1 MASTHKSL
9 RSGTANKRPTTSIAD
24 GQIALN
30 TNAASPGLYFKD
42 STGASIIKIGPV
54 HVGTTAPNVAP
65 AGSSGNST
73 GEAWLDTSLTP
84 NGWKVWTGA
93 AWTNA
98 TPVGSDTVQGLLE
111 LATNAE
117 TQAGSDTARAV
128 TPAGLQSKVSDST
141 STTSSTTIASST
153 AVKSAY
159 DLANAALPKSGG
171 TVTGNLEIGTSGSLT
186 FEGATAD
193 AFETTLAVVDP
204 TADRTI
210 TFPDTTGTVVTTGDT
225 GTVTSAMI
233 ANSTIVDADISA
245 SAEIAVS
252 KLADGAARQLLQTD
266 AAGTGVEWTT
276 NVDVPGTLDVTGT
289 TTLDSTLSIPL
300 GSAASPTV
308 FFTGDSNTGI
318 YSPGAD
324 QVAISTGGSGR
335 LFVDA
340 SGRVGVGTSVPDRI
354 FHVSG
359 AVSYP
364 ARLESSGP
372 NVLLDFK
379 TSGSGA
385 ALSTAIGVI
394 SDAVVVNTNSTERF
408 RITSAGLV
416 GVGTSSPNSFFH
428 VKGGNNNVA
437 NIDNDGSQYTNL
449 GFSNNGTE
457 KGAIYWDNSNSAF
470 ILGPN
475 AASSQLLFRANNAER
490 ARIDS
495 SGRLGIGTSSPSY
508 LLDANGE
515 ARIATRL
522 RIDGPSS
529 GDKLKLTGITTGSI
543 YSEISNTGNTT
554 IFGNEQS
561 TGGGLCSG
569 GLAYATVVNAQ
580 AARPLQL
587 ATSNTARLT
596 IDSSG
601 RVGIGTTSP
610 DGNLTIGG
618 LTNTGG
624 QSVDAINVN
633 RTDGVR
639 LFGVKWDVTSN
650 EVRFSGN
657 TKNYVF
663 RNGSSEAETAR
674 IDSSGRLLVGTSTD
688 LSGGDADAKLQV
700 NGDGGAQV
708 LLSRQDFGALTAG
721 TLIGEVVFRSQA
733 SGVSETSAI
742 IKCEAD
748 ATQGSGDKPGR
759 LVFSTTADGASSPTE
774 AMRISNTGSVL
785 IQTTSIASTS
795 DGCYFNSNTNSE
807 FHQLLCHSSSTSSL
821 ANLYVNRQATDGTL
835 IDFRQADTTEGT
847 ISVSGTTV
855 SYNGGHLSRW
865 SQLPNNQSPSA
876 LLKGTLMS
884 NLDEM
889 CEWGDEDNEQL
900 NKTKISDTESD
911 PNVAGLFVSTSF
923 SEEGPLDFLLAM
935 TGDMIIRI
943 AEGVT
948 VERGDLLMSAG
959 DGTAKAQGDDI
970 IRSKTIAKVT
980 STNVSCTYEDGSYC
994 VPCVLMAC

>member
-324 QVAISTGGSGR
+324 QVAISTNGTGR

-340 SGRVGVGTSVPDRI
+340 SGNVGINTASNLTKLSVAGVESAQVSRVNISTLDNQNRRLTISQDTILCEAPAGFGTASNQKI
-354 FHVSG
+354 EFN
-359 AVSYP
+359 P
-364 ARLESSGP
+364 AAGYL
-372 NVLLDFK
+372 NFY
-379 TSGSGA
+379 
-385 ALSTAIGVI
+385 TA
-394 SDAVVVNTNSTERF
+394 NTERL

-416 GVGTSSPNSFFH
+416 GVGTSSPEPGAKLTVAGGIFATSFITASATNA
-428 VKGGNNNVA
+428 GA
-437 NIDNDGSQYTNL
+437 IDFVNDGRGTRILSYGPNGSTKTAISFAQGVAGGSATEAMRIDSSGRVGIGNTVPSSFNSDLNTLVVGSGSGSQGIMIYAGTASTANL
-449 GFSNNGTE
+449 TFHDTVNASLSGMIRYDHSSDAMSFWTNGT
-457 KGAIYWDNSNSAF
+457 N
-470 ILGPN
+470 
-475 AASSQLLFRANNAER
+475 ER

-495 SGRLGIGTSSPSY
+495 SGRLGIGTTPETT
-508 LLDANGE
+508 LDVNGAITLRPVSLPGTGK
-515 ARIATRL
+515 ARIYER
-522 RIDGPSS
+522 DSDS
-529 GDKLKLTGITTGSI
+529 KLYIQTG
-543 YSEISNTGNTT
+543 TGNA
-554 IFGNEQS
+554 IRFLN
-561 TGGGLCSG
+561 
-569 GLAYATVVNAQ
+569 
-580 AARPLQL
+580 
-587 ATSNTARLT
+587 
-596 IDSSG
+596 SS
-601 RVGIGTTSP
+601 
-610 DGNLTIGG
+610 
-618 LTNTGG
+618 
-624 QSVDAINVN
+624 Q
-633 RTDGVR
+633 TD
-639 LFGVKWDVTSN
+639 LLN
-650 EVRFSGN
+650 
-657 TKNYVF
+657 
-663 RNGSSEAETAR
+663 
-674 IDSSGRLLVGTSTD
+674 IDSSGRLLVGTSTSYANAD
-688 LSGGDADAKLQV
+688 VDELQIGNNSSATKTGITLGSTDQSGIAFADASDARAGLIEYTHSIDSLRFYT
-700 NGDGGAQV
+700 NGASNERMRIRSDG
-708 LLSRQDFGALTAG
+708 T
-721 TLIGEVVFRSQA
+721 TLIGKTTGDDTVTGVKLGTNAGDNVFT
-733 SGVSETSAI
+733 V
-742 IKCEAD
+742 
-748 ATQGSGDKPGR
+748 GSG
-759 LVFSTTADGASSPTE
+759 ASW
-774 AMRISNTGSVL
+774 ALM
-785 IQTTSIASTS
+785 
-795 DGCYFNSNTNSE
+795 C
-807 FHQLLCHSSSTSSL
+807 
-821 ANLYVNRQATDGTL
+821 NRQGDDGTL
-835 IDFRQADTTEGT
+835 ILFRQANTAEGT

-855 SYNGGHLSRW
+855 SYNGAHLSRW
-865 SQLPNNQSPSA
+865 SQLPSGAERTEILRGSV
-876 LLKGTLMS
+876 LS
-884 NLDEM
+884 NIDEM
-889 CEWGDEDNEQL
+889 CEWGDEENEQL
-900 NKTKISDTESD
+900 NRMKVSDVEGD
-911 PNVAGLFVSTSF
+911 KNVSGVFQAWDDDDDTYTN
-923 SEEGPLDFLLAM
+923 DFYCAM
-935 TGDMIIRI
+935 TGDFIIRI
-943 AEGVT
+943 AEGT
-948 VERGDLLMSAG
+948 PLSAV
-959 DGTAKAQGDDI
+959 I
-970 IRSKTIAKVT
+970 
-980 STNVSCTYEDGSYC
+980 C
-994 VPCVLMAC
+994 

>member
-324 QVAISTGGSGR
+324 QVAISTNGTGR
-335 LFVDA
+335 LFVNA
-340 SGRVGVGTSVPDRI
+340 SGNVGINTASNLTKLSVAGVESAQVSRVNISTLDNQNRRLTISQDTILCEAPAGFGTASNQKI
-354 FHVSG
+354 EFN
-359 AVSYP
+359 P
-364 ARLESSGP
+364 AAGYL
-372 NVLLDFK
+372 NFY
-379 TSGSGA
+379 
-385 ALSTAIGVI
+385 TA
-394 SDAVVVNTNSTERF
+394 NTERL

-416 GVGTSSPNSFFH
+416 GVGTSSPEPGAKLTVAGGIFATSFITASATNA
-428 VKGGNNNVA
+428 GA
-437 NIDNDGSQYTNL
+437 IDFVNDGRGTRILSYGPNGSTKTAISFAQGVAGGSATEAMRIDSSGRVGIGNTVPSSFNSDLNTLVVGSGSGSQGIMIYAGTASTANL
-449 GFSNNGTE
+449 TFHDTVNASLSGMIRYDHSSDAMSFWTNGT
-457 KGAIYWDNSNSAF
+457 N
-470 ILGPN
+470 
-475 AASSQLLFRANNAER
+475 ER

-495 SGRLGIGTSSPSY
+495 SGRLGIGTTPETT
-508 LLDANGE
+508 LDVNGAITLRPVSLPGTGK
-515 ARIATRL
+515 ARIYER
-522 RIDGPSS
+522 DSDS
-529 GDKLKLTGITTGSI
+529 KLYIQTG
-543 YSEISNTGNTT
+543 TGNA
-554 IFGNEQS
+554 IRFLN
-561 TGGGLCSG
+561 
-569 GLAYATVVNAQ
+569 
-580 AARPLQL
+580 
-587 ATSNTARLT
+587 
-596 IDSSG
+596 SS
-601 RVGIGTTSP
+601 
-610 DGNLTIGG
+610 
-618 LTNTGG
+618 
-624 QSVDAINVN
+624 Q
-633 RTDGVR
+633 TD
-639 LFGVKWDVTSN
+639 LLN
-650 EVRFSGN
+650 
-657 TKNYVF
+657 
-663 RNGSSEAETAR
+663 
-674 IDSSGRLLVGTSTD
+674 IDSSGRLLVGTSTSYANAD
-688 LSGGDADAKLQV
+688 VDELQIGNNSSATKTGITLGSTDQSGIAFADASDARAGLIEYTHSIDSLRFYT
-700 NGDGGAQV
+700 NGASNERMRIRSDG
-708 LLSRQDFGALTAG
+708 T
-721 TLIGEVVFRSQA
+721 TLIGKTTGDDTVTGVKLGTNAGDNVFT
-733 SGVSETSAI
+733 V
-742 IKCEAD
+742 
-748 ATQGSGDKPGR
+748 GSG
-759 LVFSTTADGASSPTE
+759 ASW
-774 AMRISNTGSVL
+774 ALM
-785 IQTTSIASTS
+785 
-795 DGCYFNSNTNSE
+795 C
-807 FHQLLCHSSSTSSL
+807 
-821 ANLYVNRQATDGTL
+821 NRQGDDGTL
-835 IDFRQADTTEGT
+835 ILFRQANTAEGT

-855 SYNGGHLSRW
+855 SYNGAHLR
-865 SQLPNNQSPSA
+865 PH
-876 LLKGTLMS
+876 
-884 NLDEM
+884 
-889 CEWGDEDNEQL
+889 
-900 NKTKISDTESD
+900 
-911 PNVAGLFVSTSF
+911 
-923 SEEGPLDFLLAM
+923 EG
-935 TGDMIIRI
+935 
-943 AEGVT
+943 
-948 VERGDLLMSAG
+948 ER
-959 DGTAKAQGDDI
+959 
-970 IRSKTIAKVT
+970 R
-980 STNVSCTYEDGSYC
+980 
-994 VPCVLMAC
+994 